1 MQDGSVTVERR
12 KRGPDVWCFRWRE
25 AGPDGRRIHRRIV
38 LGTIDELRSIA
49 SARKMAVG
57 LRGEININDVRIR
70 RESIKLADLSRH
82 FLQRELTDRNPRISY
97 STKKAYA
104 GYLEKWI
111 DPRWGE
117 YRLLDVRAVEVESWL
132 KSLNRAPGTRSK
144 IRNVMSL
151 LFNHGRRHEI
161 CDHNP
166 IQWVRQSAKRRTA
179 PDILT
184 SSEVQ
189 SLLANL
195 RGRERTLV
203 LLAVTTGLRRSE
215 LFALKWKD
223 VDFQSKQIYVT
234 RSIVQNVVGLCKTES
249 SQKPVPAHN
258 DLVEALREWHGQTPY
273 QSSES
278 WVFASPVN
286 QGRWPYLAQ
295 QIMRRHILP
304 VARKLGITKR
314 IGWHTFRHTYSTLLR
329 STGAELKIM
338 QELLRHST
346 IRVTLDTY
354 TQAVTAEKRTAQ
366 AAVVALLFPEK
377 TLVRRLC
384 LDKLHDVYLF
394 CAFLCPR
401 ENRALP
407 VSA

>member
-223 VDFQSKQIYVT
+223 VDFHAKQIHVT

-377 TLVRRLC
+377 TL
-384 LDKLHDVYLF
+384 
-394 CAFLCPR
+394 
-401 ENRALP
+401 ETQALP
-407 VSA
+407 GQTP

>member
-25 AGPDGRRIHRRIV
+25 AGADGRRIHRRIV
-38 LGTIDELRSIA
+38 LGTAEELKNIA
-49 SARKMAVG
+49 SARKMVTG
-57 LRGEININDVRIR
+57 LRSEININDIWIR
-70 RESIKLADLSRH
+70 RESITLADLSRH
-82 FLQRELTDRNPRISY
+82 FQQRELADRNPRIAY

-111 DPRWGE
+111 EPRWGE
-117 YRLLDVRAVEVESWL
+117 YSLLEIRAVEVESWL
-132 KSLNRAPGTRSK
+132 KSLNRAPGTRCK

-151 LFNHGRRHEI
+151 LFNHGRRHDL
-161 CDHNP
+161 CDRNP
-166 IQWVRQSAKRRTA
+166 IEWVRQSAKRRTA

-184 SSEVQ
+184 TNEVQ
-189 SLLANL
+189 GLLANL
-195 RGRERTLV
+195 RFRERTLV

-223 VDFQSKQIYVT
+223 VDFQGKQICVT
-234 RSIVQNVVGLCKTES
+234 RSIVQNVIGVCKTES
-249 SQKPVPAHN
+249 SQKPVPAHD
-258 DLVEALREWHGQTPY
+258 DLMKALREWRGQTPY

-278 WVFASPVN
+278 WVFASPAN
-286 QGRWPYLAQ
+286 QGRRPYLAQ
-295 QIMRRHILP
+295 QIMQRHILP
-304 VARKLGITKR
+304 IARKLGIAKR

-354 TQAVTAEKRTAQ
+354 TQAVTTEKRNAQ
-366 AAVVALLFPEK
+366 EAVVALLFREK
-377 TLVRRLC
+377 TQE
-384 LDKLHDVYLF
+384 K
-394 CAFLCPR
+394 
-401 ENRALP
+401 
-407 VSA
+407 

>member
-38 LGTIDELRSIA
+38 LGTADELKSIA
-49 SARKMAVG
+49 SARETVVG
-57 LRGEININDVRIR
+57 LRHEINLNNIR
-70 RESIKLADLSRH
+70 TRKEAITLADLSRH
-82 FLQRELTDRNPRISY
+82 YRQLELADRNLRISY
-97 STKKAYA
+97 STKKGHA

-117 YRLLDVRAVEVESWL
+117 YRLLDVQAVEVESWL
-132 KSLNRAPGTRSK
+132 KSLNRAAGTRSK

-151 LFNHGRRHEI
+151 LFNHGRRHEL
-161 CDHNP
+161 CDRNP
-166 IQWVRQSAKRRTA
+166 IRWVRQSAKRRAT

-184 SSEVQ
+184 RDEVQ
-189 SLLANL
+189 GLLTNL
-195 RGRERTLV
+195 RFRERTLV

-223 VDFQSKQIYVT
+223 LDFQTKQIYVT
-234 RSIVQNVVGLCKTES
+234 RSIVQNVVGICKTES
-249 SQKPVPAHN
+249 SQKPVPAHH
-258 DLVEALREWHGQTPY
+258 DLVEALREWHQQTPY

-278 WVFASPVN
+278 WVFASPVS

-295 QIMRRHILP
+295 EIMRQHILP
-304 VARKLGITKR
+304 LARKLGITKR
-314 IGWHTFRHTYSTLLR
+314 IGWHTFRHPYSTLLR

-354 TQAVTAEKRTAQ
+354 TQAVTTEKRNAQ
-366 AAVVALLFPEK
+366 DAVVALLFPEQ
-377 TLVRRLC
+377 TL
-384 LDKLHDVYLF
+384 DT
-394 CAFLCPR
+394 
-401 ENRALP
+401 
-407 VSA
+407 

>member
-25 AGPDGRRIHRRIV
+25 GGPDSRKIHRRIV
-38 LGTIDELRSIA
+38 LGTADDLKSIA
-49 SARKMAVG
+49 SARTAVVG
-57 LRGEININDVRIR
+57 LRREINLNDVRIR

-82 FLQRELTDRNPRISY
+82 FQQRELSDRNPRIAY

-111 DPRWGE
+111 EPRWGE
-117 YRLLDVRAVEVESWL
+117 YSLLEIRAVEVESWL
-132 KSLNRAPGTRSK
+132 KSLNRAPGTRCK
-144 IRNVMSL
+144 MRNVMSL
-151 LFNHGRRHEI
+151 LFNHARRHDL
-161 CDHNP
+161 CDRNP
-166 IQWVRQSAKRRTA
+166 IQWVRQSAKRRAT

-184 SSEVQ
+184 RDEVQ
-189 SLLANL
+189 RLLANL
-195 RGRERTLV
+195 RFRERTLV

-223 VDFQSKQIYVT
+223 VDFQTKQIYVM
-234 RSIVQNVVGLCKTES
+234 RSIVQNVVGICKTES
-249 SQKPVPAHN
+249 SQKPVPAHD
-258 DLVEALREWHGQTPY
+258 DLVEAMREWHGQTPY

-295 QIMRRHILP
+295 QIMRHHILP

-314 IGWHTFRHTYSTLLR
+314 IGWHTFSHTYSTLLR

-354 TQAVTAEKRTAQ
+354 TQAVTTEKRNAQ
-366 AAVVALLFPEK
+366 EAVVSLLFPEK
-377 TLVRRLC
+377 TQ
-384 LDKLHDVYLF
+384 
-394 CAFLCPR
+394 
-401 ENRALP
+401 ET
-407 VSA
+407 

>member
-25 AGPDGRRIHRRIV
+25 AGTDGRRIHRRIV
-38 LGTIDELRSIA
+38 LGTADELRSIA
-49 SARKMAVG
+49 SARKMVVG
-57 LRGEININDVRIR
+57 LRREININDVRIR

-82 FLQRELTDRNPRISY
+82 FQQRELADRNPRISY

-117 YRLLDVRAVEVESWL
+117 YRLSDVRAVEVESWL

-151 LFNHGRRHEI
+151 LFNHGRRHEL

-189 SLLANL
+189 SLLASL
-195 RGRERTLV
+195 RGKERTLV

-223 VDFQSKQIYVT
+223 VDFHTKQIYVT
-234 RSIVQNVVGLCKTES
+234 RSIVQNVVGFCKTES
-249 SQKPVPAHN
+249 SQKPVPAHD
-258 DLVEALREWHGQTPY
+258 DLVKALREWHRQTPY

-286 QGRWPYLAQ
+286 QGRWPFLAQ
-295 QIMRRHILP
+295 EIMRRHIIP

-354 TQAVTAEKRTAQ
+354 TQAVTTEKRNAQ
-366 AAVVALLFPEK
+366 GAVVALLFREK
-377 TLVRRLC
+377 TQ
-384 LDKLHDVYLF
+384 
-394 CAFLCPR
+394 
-401 ENRALP
+401 ET
-407 VSA
+407 